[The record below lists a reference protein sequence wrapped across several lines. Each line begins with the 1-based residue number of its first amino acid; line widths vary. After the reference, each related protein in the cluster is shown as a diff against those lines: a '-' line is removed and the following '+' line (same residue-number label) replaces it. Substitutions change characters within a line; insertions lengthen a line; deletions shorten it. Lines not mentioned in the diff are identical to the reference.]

1 VLDWNGTTKTN
12 IKALTVGA
20 DDFDTAGTREQAFVS
35 HAHNVLG
42 FDSIRP
48 AGSSHKHRPRG
59 IFKIDRI
66 YTSSDG
72 GITASG
78 VPDAAAATTKVYV
91 QFTVSEPLF
100 LSPFLVGADELG
112 HHPGIY
118 GINNMNLTINF
129 LPNANRAWRAAR
141 FPIRYN
147 RR

>member
-1 VLDWNGTTKTN
+1 MEQLKRT

-20 DDFDTAGTREQAFVS
+20 DDFGTAGTREQAFVS

-66 YTSSDG
+66 YTSGDG

-78 VPDAAAATTKVYV
+78 IPNADAATTKVYV

-129 LPNANRAWRAAR
+129 LP
-141 FPIRYN
+141 
-147 RR
+147 

>member
-1 VLDWNGTTKTN
+1 MGSEALRFVLDWKTTKTN

-66 YTSSDG
+66 YTSGDG

-112 HHPGIY
+112 HHPEY
-118 GINNMNLTINF
+118 TASTI
-129 LPNANRAWRAAR
+129 
-141 FPIRYN
+141 
-147 RR
+147 